1 MDMIGGGQFAAFLDI
16 KDDEF
21 DQALIVRSAQVH
33 ALMPMMQFSV
43 APWRVLSKE
52 NLAIVQR
59 MAKLH
64 ETFGPYIMQYAH
76 KAAQTGEPIV
86 RLMEYQFPHQGF
98 AEVKDQFMLGDKYL
112 VAPVV
117 DSRLEREVR
126 LPKGTWRDEQG
137 RKYKGGKTYRIEVPL
152 ERLPYFEL
160 VK

>member
-1 MDMIGGGQFAAFLDI
+1 MPMRALDI
-16 KDDEF
+16 DENAF

-43 APWRVLSKE
+43 APWRILSKD

-64 ETFGPYIMQYAH
+64 AQFGPYIMRYARQ
-76 KAAQTGEPIV
+76 AAKTGEPIV

-98 AEVKDQFMLGDKYL
+98 ENVKDQFMLGDKYL

-117 DSRLEREVR
+117 DNRLEREVR
-126 LPKGTWRDEQG
+126 LPKGTWRDDLG
-137 RKYKGGKTYRIEVPL
+137 KRYKGGKTYKISVPL
-152 ERLPYFEL
+152 ERLPYFE
-160 VK
+160 KIK